1 MCEELHRGGRRAAR
15 SRDSAGLR
23 MRGPRATISAGA
35 ARRATGSRVTAQCS
49 GALQH
54 GRGAATRGHL
64 GFASA
69 GTDSMYAQD
78 LVGVLTDLRSGNG
91 TPAIRLLAP
100 L

>member
-1 MCEELHRGGRRAAR
+1 MERAL
-15 SRDSAGLR
+15 RDHAALR
-23 MRGPRATISAGA
+23 CWGCGARATISARA
-35 ARRATGSRVTAQCS
+35 ARRAGGSRVSAQCS

-54 GRGAATRGHL
+54 GRGAATRCL

-69 GTDSMYAQD
+69 RTDSMYGQD